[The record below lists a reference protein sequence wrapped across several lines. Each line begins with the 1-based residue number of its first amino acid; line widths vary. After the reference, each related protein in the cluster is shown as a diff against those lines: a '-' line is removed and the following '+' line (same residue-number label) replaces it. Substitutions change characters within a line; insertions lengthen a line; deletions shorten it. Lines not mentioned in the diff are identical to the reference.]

1 MLILKNYLNIKEKTV
16 LLNRDVNIVVV
27 TKGQN
32 FENIKPI
39 IDQGHIHFGENKVQ
53 EANQKWRDILKK
65 NSQVKLHLI
74 GKLQSNKAKD
84 AFNLFDF
91 IHTLDSEKLAK
102 ILSRLENNSEKKIK
116 YFIQV
121 NIGNEMQKNGIDQ
134 SSVRGFID
142 FCCKDLKLNI
152 IGLMCIPPFNLDP
165 VPFFKKMQDLKIIN
179 NLNELSMGMSADY
192 KQAFCDCLNGHSNT
206 WRIGKRQVSLGRH
219 GFTCDNFNFSRLALT
234 MII

>member
-1 MLILKNYLNIKEKTV
+1 MNYLNNLKVIKKEIDQLTNKSN
-16 LLNRDVNIVVV
+16 LIIV
-27 TKGQN
+27 TKNQS
-32 FENIKPI
+32 
-39 IDQGHIHFGENKVQ
+39 IDTIYPFLEEGHIHFGENKVQ
-53 EANQKWRDILKK
+53 EASQKWSNILKN
-65 NSQVKLHLI
+65 NSKVKLHLI

-102 ILSRLENNSEKKIK
+102 ILSSLENNSEKKIK

-121 NIGNEMQKNGIDQ
+121 NIGNEVQKNGIDQ

-165 VPFFKKMQDLKIIN
+165 VPFFKKMQELKIIN
-179 NLNELSMGMSADY
+179 HLNELSMGMSSDY
-192 KQAFCDCLNGHSNT
+192 KQALNYGAT
-206 WRIGKRQVSLGRH
+206 YIRIGSAIFK
-219 GFTCDNFNFSRLALT
+219 
-234 MII
+234 